1 MTIFPIV
8 SYIFVFCKNNMK
20 KIHRKYVFFVH
31 AAAFIRRE
39 RKNPLSIL
47 NRQGV
52 EVQIKRPV
60 TKAVP
65 AAASA
70 TIMSGRLKYA
80 RTTATAVPA
89 TAVMIF
95 PVL

>member
-8 SYIFVFCKNNMK
+8 AYIFVFCKNNMK
-20 KIHRKYVFFVH
+20 KIHRKCVFLFKLP
-31 AAAFIRRE
+31 R
-39 RKNPLSIL
+39 LSDEKENSPVNFKL
-47 NRQGV
+47 TGV
-52 EVQIKRPV
+52 GVQIKRP
-60 TKAVP
+60 TAKAVP

-80 RTTATAVPA
+80 RITATAVPA

>member
-20 KIHRKYVFFVH
+20 KIHRKYVFCSRCRVYPT
-31 AAAFIRRE
+31 RK
-39 RKNPLSIL
+39 KNPLSIL

-60 TKAVP
+60 TKEVP